1 MNEET
6 LQIVEII
13 EFRNFKEKLDITKE
27 YDHIAK
33 MLIIDDRYVLI
44 ERLEVAN

>member
-6 LQIVEII
+6 LQII
-13 EFRNFKEKLDITKE
+13 EFIQFNTFKEKLDITKE

-33 MLIIDDRYVLI
+33 MEIIDDKYVYV
-44 ERLEVAN
+44 EREEIAV